1 MDGTA
6 RKRTIYQDPY
16 NPIKTWEVT
25 ELSGGYYLKQFI
37 NGKQFGRG
45 SRTTKKHLKEMGIFE
60 MECIK
65 VIDNWKEESRSIEKR
80 NLELNR
86 FYFTNKVIIRMMI
99 EIRKALKEEQASNKR
114 LELKEKHA
122 ELVKASKKIFVMKR
136 KCY

>member
-1 MDGTA
+1 MNETA

-16 NPIKTWEVT
+16 NSMKTWEVT
-25 ELSGGYYLKQFI
+25 ELNGGYYLKQFI
-37 NGKQFGRG
+37 KGKQFGRG

-80 NLELNR
+80 KLELNR

-122 ELVKASKKIFVMKR
+122 ELVEASKKIFVMKR
-136 KCY
+136 KYY